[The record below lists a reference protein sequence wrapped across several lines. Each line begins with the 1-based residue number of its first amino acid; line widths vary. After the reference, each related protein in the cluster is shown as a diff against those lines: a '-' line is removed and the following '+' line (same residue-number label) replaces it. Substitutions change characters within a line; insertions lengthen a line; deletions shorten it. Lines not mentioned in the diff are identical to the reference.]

1 MLAVVELA
9 RAYVLLRLPYHNVEM
24 AAKAAAVM
32 EDTKPVVAMYC
43 QQLVRPILAAAV
55 AAVAACSRV
64 AVLKLVQR
72 VEVE

>member
-32 EDTKPVVAMYC
+32 EDTKPVVAM
-43 QQLVRPILAAAV
+43 
-55 AAVAACSRV
+55 
-64 AVLKLVQR
+64 
-72 VEVE
+72 